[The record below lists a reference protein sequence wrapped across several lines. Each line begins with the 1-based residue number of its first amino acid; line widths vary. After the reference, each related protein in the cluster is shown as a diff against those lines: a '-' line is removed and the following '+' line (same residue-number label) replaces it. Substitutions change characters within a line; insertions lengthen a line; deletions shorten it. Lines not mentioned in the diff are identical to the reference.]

1 MLATMA
7 TFIAPAVLGI
17 TVSLQK
23 IIVLTL
29 YSLTSSGLG
38 GNLAKMGENTPE
50 GMSGMDFSKLAGS
63 FNQGAIGNIA
73 TPAAFLVIITINV
86 ILIVIILAYFV
97 SLIMEDNI
105 LETKLLIAKTLP
117 IAVVIFIVA
126 AIAAGAMVGGF
137 G

>member
-1 MLATMA
+1 
-7 TFIAPAVLGI
+7 
-17 TVSLQK
+17 
-23 IIVLTL
+23 
-29 YSLTSSGLG
+29 
-38 GNLAKMGENTPE
+38 
-50 GMSGMDFSKLAGS
+50 
-63 FNQGAIGNIA
+63 
-73 TPAAFLVIITINV
+73 
-86 ILIVIILAYFV
+86 LAYFV